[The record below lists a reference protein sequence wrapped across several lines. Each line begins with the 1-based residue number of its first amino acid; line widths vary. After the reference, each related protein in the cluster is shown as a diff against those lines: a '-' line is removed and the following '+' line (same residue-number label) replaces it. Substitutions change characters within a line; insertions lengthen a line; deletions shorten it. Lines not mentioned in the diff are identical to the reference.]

1 MAKHKYIETPE
12 KLWDW
17 FCDYVQWCKENP
29 RIKIEYVGKDG
40 DRVETPLER
49 PLTIEGFKILCY
61 EKGCDIQRYWNNV
74 DNAYDE
80 YVTIITRIK
89 DIIREN
95 QISGGMVGLYNSN
108 LTARLNNLKESTE
121 NTNINHNTNI
131 LNIDPLDDSADN
143 RIKEDSSTKETD

>member
-12 KLWDW
+12 KMWDW
-17 FCDYVQWCKENP
+17 FCEYVQWCKDNP

-74 DNAYDE
+74 EGAYDE
-80 YVTIITRIK
+80 YVTIIMRIR

-95 QISGGMVGLYNSN
+95 QISGGMVGIYNSN
-108 LTARLNNLKESTE
+108 LTARINNLKESTE
-121 NTNINHNTNI
+121 NINTNTNISI

-143 RIKEDSSTKETD
+143 NIT

>member
-12 KLWDW
+12 ILWDW
-17 FCDYVQWCKENP
+17 FCEYVQWCKDNP

-49 PLTIEGFKILCY
+49 PLTIEGFKILCF

-74 DNAYDE
+74 EGAYNE
-80 YVTIITRIK
+80 YVTIITRIR

-95 QISGGMVGLYNSN
+95 QISGGMVGIYNPN
-108 LTARLNNLKESTE
+108 LTARINNLKESTE
-121 NTNINHNTNI
+121 NINTNTNISI
-131 LNIDPLDDSADN
+131 LNIDPLDDS
-143 RIKEDSSTKETD
+143 TDHNT